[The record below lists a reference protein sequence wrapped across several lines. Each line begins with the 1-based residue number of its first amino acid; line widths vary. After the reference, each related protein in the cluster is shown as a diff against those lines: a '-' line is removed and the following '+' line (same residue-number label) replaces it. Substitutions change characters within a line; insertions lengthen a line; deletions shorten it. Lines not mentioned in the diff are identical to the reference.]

1 MGLMTF
7 MRTKMG
13 YFLVG
18 GIAVVLALFVLEPL
32 LQQGSAIFGA
42 ASRTEVG
49 SIDGEVIKYD
59 QFNAKVEQ
67 TSAQFKQ
74 QYGGVM
80 NAQMQSMAVDQVWQS
95 EIANVVLG
103 KEFDRVGLTISGDE
117 LFDLVQGKTP
127 SPLIAQYFGN
137 PQTGE
142 YDRAAVLNFLKTKDK
157 DPKVAAQWLILEGEI
172 EKQALQQKYTKL
184 ISNSV
189 YVSTLEANDEYT
201 NRNKLVSFKYVN
213 LDYSS
218 ILDANVKL
226 EDADYKEYY
235 EENKKRFD
243 NPQETRDFQ
252 YVSFSIQ
259 PTAADSAIVK
269 AQVEK
274 LAADFRN
281 TPNDSLFSA
290 NNSDVKIPY
299 SYISKGKLDPAVDL
313 VIFSY
318 PAGSF
323 YGPKLSGNS
332 YKLVKVVD
340 SRFSPDSVK
349 ASHILINSAQVGGDD
364 KAFKLADSLKQLAL
378 GGSSFAELAKKYSV
392 DGSKDQ
398 GGSLGTFARGAMVPE
413 FENAAFNGKAGDIKV
428 VKSQFGIHVIKIEKQ
443 VGSSKVVKLAY
454 IEKSLAPSQKTRD
467 AAYKKATAFL
477 NEVKSDNFSA
487 LAQKHGY
494 TVGLADR
501 ITATQG
507 YAPGLDN
514 PRQLIRDAYEADKGD
529 VLAQVYTM
537 DNAYVVAQVTG
548 VKAKGQLSLEDVKK
562 QIEPQVLNAKKAK
575 MLTEKLDKALSG
587 ASNIDAVAQKLG
599 KTATPVQNMV
609 FANPIIPGLSQEN
622 KVIGTVFGSQVGKLS
637 KAIAGERGVY
647 AFVVEGFTNPAPLA
661 NTFKQKESMLMN
673 ISQRSLGGAF
683 QVLQEKADIKDNRV
697 KFY

>member
-1 MGLMTF
+1 MGIMTF
-7 MRTKMG
+7 LRNRAG
-13 YFLVG
+13 LILIGAIGFAIVAFLIGDVFTTG
-18 GIAVVLALFVLEPL
+18 QSFL
-32 LQQGSAIFGA
+32 S
-42 ASRTEVG
+42 ASRTTVG
-49 SIDGEVIKYD
+49 SIDGEDIKYE
-59 QFNAKVEQ
+59 QFNTKVEQ

-80 NAQMQSMAVDQVWQS
+80 NAQMQAMAVDQAWQS
-95 EIANVVLG
+95 EIANIVLG
-103 KEFDRVGLTISGDE
+103 KEFERVGLTVSADE
-117 LFDLVQGKTP
+117 LFDLIQGKTP
-127 SPLIAQYFGN
+127 SPLITQYFGN

-142 YDRAAVLNFLKTKDK
+142 FDRAAVMTSLKSRNTN
-157 DPKVAAQWLILEGEI
+157 PQLAQQWLMLEEEI

-184 ISNSV
+184 VSSSV
-189 YVSTLEANDEYT
+189 YVSSLEANDEYI
-201 NRNKLVSFKYVN
+201 NRNKLVNFKYVN

-226 EDADYKEYY
+226 EDADYKAYY

-243 NPQETRDFQ
+243 NAQETRDFQ
-252 YVSFSIQ
+252 YVAFSIQ

-269 AQVEK
+269 TQVEK
-274 LAADFRN
+274 LAADFKT

-290 NNSDVKIPY
+290 NNSDVKVPY
-299 SYISKGKLDPAVDL
+299 TYISKGKLDPAVDS
-313 VIFSY
+313 VIFNY
-318 PAGSF
+318 PVGSF
-323 YGPKLSGNS
+323 YGPKFSGNS
-332 YKLVKVVD
+332 YKLAKVVD

-349 ASHILINSAQVGGDD
+349 ASHILINPAQVGGDD
-364 KAFKLADSLKQLAL
+364 KALKLADSLKSLAQ
-378 GGSSFAELAKKYSV
+378 GGSNFAELAKKYSV

-398 GGSLGTFARGAMVPE
+398 GGDLGTFARGAMVPE
-413 FENAAFNGKAGDIKV
+413 FENAAFNAKTGDIKV
-428 VKSQFGIHVIKIEKQ
+428 VKSQFGIHVIKVEKQ

-454 IEKSLAPSQKTRD
+454 IEKSLVPSQKTRD

-477 NEVKSDNFSA
+477 NEVKADNFSA
-487 LAQKHGY
+487 LAQKQGY
-494 TVGLADR
+494 TVGIADR

-514 PRQLIRDAYEADKGD
+514 PRQLIRDGYEADKGE

-537 DNAYVVAQVTG
+537 DNAYVVAQVTS
-548 VKAKGQLSLEDVKK
+548 VKPKGQLSLEDVKK

-575 MLTEKLDKALSG
+575 ILTEKFDKALAG

-622 KVIGTVFGSQVGKLS
+622 KVVGTVFGSQVGKLS
-637 KAIAGERGVY
+637 KAIAGDRGVY

-673 ISQRSLGGAF
+673 ISQRALGNAF
-683 QVLQEKADIKDNRV
+683 QALQEKADIKDNRV

>member
-1 MGLMTF
+1 MTF

-32 LQQGSAIFGA
+32 LQQGTAIFGA
-42 ASRTEVG
+42 SSRTEVG
-49 SIDGEVIKYD
+49 SIDGEAIKYE

-80 NAQMQSMAVDQVWQS
+80 NPQMQAMAVDQAWQS
-95 EIANVVLG
+95 EIATVVLG
-103 KEFDRVGLTISGDE
+103 KEFERVGLTVSPDE
-117 LFDLVQGKTP
+117 LYDLITGKTP
-127 SPLIAQYFGN
+127 SPLITQYFGN

-142 YDRAAVLNFLKTKDK
+142 YDRTAVITSLKSRDK
-157 DPKVAAQWLILEGEI
+157 NPQLAQQWLMLEGEI

-189 YVSTLEANDEYT
+189 YVSSLEANDEYV
-201 NRNKLVSFKYVN
+201 NRNKLVNFKYVN

-226 EDADYKEYY
+226 TDADYKEYY

-243 NPQETRDFQ
+243 NPQESRDLQ

-259 PTAADSAIVK
+259 PTAADSALVK
-269 AQVEK
+269 TQVEK
-274 LAADFRN
+274 LAADFRT
-281 TPNDSLFSA
+281 TPNDSLFAA
-290 NNSDVKIPY
+290 NNSDVKVPFAY
-299 SYISKGKLDPAVDL
+299 LSKGKLDPAVDS
-313 VIFSY
+313 VIFNY
-318 PAGSF
+318 AAGSF
-323 YGPKLSGNS
+323 YGPKFSGNS

-349 ASHILINSAQVGGDD
+349 ASHILINPAQVGGDD
-364 KAFKLADSLKQLAL
+364 KGLKLADSLKALAQ
-378 GGSSFAELAKKYSV
+378 GGSNFAELAKKYSV

-398 GGSLGTFARGAMVPE
+398 GGDLGTFARGAMVPE
-413 FENAAFNGKAGDIKV
+413 FENAAFDGRAGDIKV
-428 VKSQFGIHVIKIEKQ
+428 VRSQFGIHVIKIEKQ
-443 VGSSKVVKLAY
+443 VGSSKVVKVAY
-454 IEKSLAPSQKTRD
+454 IEKTLAPSQKTRD
-467 AAYKKATAFL
+467 VAYKKATAFL
-477 NEVKSDNFSA
+477 NEVKSDNFST
-487 LAQKHGY
+487 LAQKQGY

-529 VLAQVYTM
+529 VLAQVYNM
-537 DNAYVVAQVTG
+537 DNAYVVAQVTSI
-548 VKAKGQLSLEDVKK
+548 KPKGQLSLEDVKK

-587 ASNIDAVAQKLG
+587 ASSIDAVASKVG
-599 KTATPVQNMV
+599 KTAVPVQNMV

-622 KVIGTVFGSQVGKLS
+622 KVVGSVFGSQVGKLS
-637 KAIAGERGVY
+637 KAVTGERGVY
-647 AFVVEGFTNPAPLA
+647 VFVVDGFTNPAPLA

-673 ISQRSLGGAF
+673 ISQRALGSAF
-683 QVLQEKADIKDNRV
+683 QALQEKSDIKDNRV

>member
-1 MGLMTF
+1 MTF

-32 LQQGSAIFGA
+32 LQQGTAIFGA
-42 ASRTEVG
+42 ASRTVVG
-49 SIDGEVIKYD
+49 SIDGEDVKYEA
-59 QFNAKVEQ
+59 FNTKVEQ

-80 NAQMQSMAVDQVWQS
+80 NAQMQSMAVDQAWQA

-103 KEFDRVGLTISGDE
+103 KEFERVGLAVSSDE

-127 SPLIAQYFGN
+127 SPLITQYFGN

-142 YDRAAVLNFLKTKDK
+142 FDRTAVMTSLKSRDK
-157 DPKVAAQWLILEGEI
+157 NPQLAQQWLMLENEI
-172 EKQALQQKYTKL
+172 EKQALQAKYTKL
-184 ISNSV
+184 VSNSV
-189 YVSTLEANDEYT
+189 YVTTLEANDEYT
-201 NRNKLVSFKYVN
+201 NRNKLVNFKYVN

-226 EDADYKEYY
+226 TDADYKEYY
-235 EENKKRFD
+235 DENKKRFD
-243 NPQETRDFQ
+243 NPAERRDFK
-252 YVSFSIQ
+252 YVSFSIL

-269 AQVEK
+269 TQIDK
-274 LAADFRN
+274 LAADFKT

-290 NNSDVKIPY
+290 NNSDVKVPY
-299 SYISKGKLDPAVDL
+299 TYLSKGKLDPAVDS
-313 VIFSY
+313 VIFNY
-318 PAGSF
+318 PVGSF
-323 YGPKLSGNS
+323 YGPKFSGNS

-349 ASHILINSAQVGGDD
+349 AAHILINPAQVGGED
-364 KAFKLADSLKQLAL
+364 KAFKLADSLKSLAQ
-378 GGSSFAELAKKYSV
+378 GGSNFGELAKKFSV

-398 GGSLGTFARGAMVPE
+398 GGDLGTFARGAMVAE

-428 VKSQFGIHVIKIEKQ
+428 VKSQFGVHVIKIEKQ
-443 VGSSKVVKLAY
+443 VGSSKVMKLAY
-454 IEKSLAPSQKTRD
+454 IEKNLAPSQKTRD

-477 NEVKSDNFSA
+477 AEVKSDNFAA
-487 LAQKHGY
+487 LAQKQGY
-494 TVGLADR
+494 TVGVADA

-514 PRQLIRDAYEADKGD
+514 PRQLIREGYEADKGE
-529 VLAQVYTM
+529 VLPQVYTM
-537 DNAYVVAQVTG
+537 DNAYVVAQLTG
-548 VKAKGQLSLEDVKK
+548 IKPKGQLSLEDVKK

-575 MLTEKLDKALSG
+575 MLTEKFDKALAGTS
-587 ASNIDAVAQKLG
+587 SIDAVAQKVG
-599 KTATPVQNMV
+599 KAATPVQNMV

-637 KAIAGERGVY
+637 KAVSGDRGVY
-647 AFVVEGFTNPAPLA
+647 VFVVEGFTNPAPLA
-661 NTFKQKESMLMN
+661 NTFKQKEGMLMN
-673 ISQRSLGGAF
+673 ISQRALGGAF
-683 QVLQEKADIKDNRV
+683 QALQEKADIKDNRV